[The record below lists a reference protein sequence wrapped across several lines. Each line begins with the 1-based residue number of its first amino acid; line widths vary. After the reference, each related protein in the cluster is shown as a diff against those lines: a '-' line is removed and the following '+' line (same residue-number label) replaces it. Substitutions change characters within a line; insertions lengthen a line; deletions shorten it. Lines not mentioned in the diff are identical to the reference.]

1 MSRQEKTERTDRVLK
16 KKRGNSAAL
25 CSAAGTIILVLVILA
40 CLPLTLPRLA
50 GYSLYSVISG
60 SMEPEIPVGSL
71 VLIHDADPVYVE
83 EGDVIAFYGAADSS
97 AVITHRVVSN
107 SPVVGEIITKG
118 DANAER
124 DMNPVDYEN
133 FIGKVEHVVPRR
145 QEGGRRNACSR
156 RCISGRGLSSG
167 AQREKEAD
175 TDKRRG
181 PAVKRP
187 LFQTVDDVLFYSD
200 DSILTLREIRRGNCR
215 SYRES

>member
-1 MSRQEKTERTDRVLK
+1 M
-16 KKRGNSAAL
+16 KKRKHNPAAL
-25 CSAAGTIILVLVILA
+25 LCNAAGTVILIILVLA

-83 EGDVIAFYGAADSS
+83 KGDVIAFYGAADSS

-107 SPVVGEIITKG
+107 SPAMGEIITKG

-133 FIGKVEHVVPRR
+133 FIGKVEHVIPGLGAIAETMSGPAGRR
-145 QEGGRRNACSR
+145 AAGGMLALAAVFLAAGSLLERSGRRKRTQTKEGGR
-156 RCISGRGLSSG
+156 
-167 AQREKEAD
+167 Q
-175 TDKRRG
+175 
-181 PAVKRP
+181 
-187 LFQTVDDVLFYSD
+187 
-200 DSILTLREIRRGNCR
+200 
-215 SYRES
+215 